1 MLDRGES
8 VEHMPWCERLQ
19 LACSGKQHVPFTG
32 TVYLAISTGVLV
44 LVSSLTWGLETLH
57 TLSLA
62 LFIYQC
68 QSRMAVVST
77 AANSQFHPD
86 LQCCP
91 CGILV
96 GFMLCPTL
104 QRGAER

>member
-1 MLDRGES
+1 
-8 VEHMPWCERLQ
+8 MPWCERLQ

-68 QSRMAVVST
+68 QSRMAGFST
-77 AANSQFHPD
+77 MFTRNEFRRLDECWPYMSCAQ
-86 LQCCP
+86 
-91 CGILV
+91 
-96 GFMLCPTL
+96 
-104 QRGAER
+104 